1 MGYVL
6 HFDLDSFFASVEQ
19 ALHPKINSDPVAVS
33 AGRGQHVI
41 TAVSYQARKF
51 GIKTGM
57 PLKQARVL
65 CPSLV
70 FVSARIEAYHRC
82 GDSVKELISST
93 GAVIESLGV
102 DECFLEISSIPS
114 SFFPVELETEV
125 EKVLYLAKWV
135 KNRVKENYGLNISMG
150 AGSSKV
156 IAKLASDSSKP
167 DGLRIL
173 EPSEELAFI
182 QNSRIEDICGIGR
195 RSSEKLHSMGV
206 YSVLELSKLSQK
218 TLLILFGPHHG
229 KVLYHIA
236 KNTYNDPIRPNSLA
250 KSMSVMRSFR
260 PPRLADEREI
270 ESSLEELI
278 LRLQNSGRC
287 ASRISVMIA
296 SSLGYGFDYINLGG
310 ATADRE
316 ILVPAFR
323 TLFQHLPKSQI
334 IYLSLSLE
342 RLSDVEQLHLP
353 VPLSEDFEPREMA
366 TAISVSDKLSKIA
379 YRGML
384 LSHPVFGVG
393 TLKYME
399 DSAITVIFQDRERQ
413 LELWAPLNY

>member
-102 DECFLEISSIPS
+102 DECFLEISSIPA
-114 SFFPVELETEV
+114 SFFPVELENEV

-135 KNRVKENYGLNISMG
+135 KNRVKQNYGLNISMG

-167 DGLRIL
+167 DGLLIL
-173 EPSEELAFI
+173 KPSEELAFI

-206 YSVLELSKLSQK
+206 FSVLELSKLSLK

-236 KNTYNDPIRPNSLA
+236 RNTYNDPIRPNSLA

-296 SSLGYGFDYINLGG
+296 SSLGYGFDYVNLGG

-353 VPLSEDFEPREMA
+353 VPLSEDFEPRTMA
-366 TAISVSDKLSKIA
+366 TTISVSDKLSKIA